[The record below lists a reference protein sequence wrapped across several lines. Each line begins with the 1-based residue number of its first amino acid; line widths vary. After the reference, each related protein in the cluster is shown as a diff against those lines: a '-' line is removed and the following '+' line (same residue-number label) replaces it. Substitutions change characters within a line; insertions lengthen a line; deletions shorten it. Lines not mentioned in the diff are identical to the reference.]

1 VRKLTPVVALRKR
14 GIGRLRKV
22 ARSAL
27 RGEPGFYSRCV
38 LSRET
43 RVYIGEYKQD
53 PKHQGARY
61 IWVRT
66 RNGKQ

>member
-1 VRKLTPVVALRKR
+1 VRKSTPVVVLRVR

-27 RGEPGFYSRCV
+27 RGEPGFRSRYV
-38 LSRET
+38 LSREA

-66 RNGKQ
+66 WNYEQ